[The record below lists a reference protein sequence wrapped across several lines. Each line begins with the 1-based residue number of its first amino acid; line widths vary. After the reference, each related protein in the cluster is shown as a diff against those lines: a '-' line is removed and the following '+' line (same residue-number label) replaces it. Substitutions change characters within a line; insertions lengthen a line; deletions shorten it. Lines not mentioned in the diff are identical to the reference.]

1 MAIRC
6 DYCGGSLSAN
16 PRLYWRMQ
24 FCSAVC
30 VQAYQDRLDE
40 DTKAK
45 IRRLGAVAPRQT
57 RRARRRLLMSRV
69 KLARNGFNSLLK
81 SA

>member
-6 DYCGGSLSAN
+6 ATTVADHLAPTPAFIGG
-16 PRLYWRMQ
+16 
-24 FCSAVC
+24 CSAVC

-81 SA
+81 LA